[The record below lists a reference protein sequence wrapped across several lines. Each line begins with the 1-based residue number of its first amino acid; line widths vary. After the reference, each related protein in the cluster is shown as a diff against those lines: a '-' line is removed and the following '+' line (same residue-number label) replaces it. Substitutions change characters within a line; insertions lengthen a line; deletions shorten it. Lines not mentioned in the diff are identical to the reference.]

1 MELRQN
7 ILKKWSKTIMP
18 VFLKDFILSISEEE
32 AEELFQY
39 CRESAYVAED
49 IQDLL
54 VRNFR
59 LIFLDDEEQ

>member
-1 MELRQN
+1 
-7 ILKKWSKTIMP
+7 MP